1 MKAKTLN
8 KPKSLVIVFG
18 TGWLQLVLIA
28 VNMWQIAH
36 DKYLGVFLAGVLISF
51 VWTINVKRIAFG
63 SWPER
68 VSYALGAGVG
78 SLCGLLGAK
87 LFYGG

>member
-1 MKAKTLN
+1 MIN
-8 KPKSLVIVFG
+8 KLKPLLILFG
-18 TGWLQLVLIA
+18 TGWIQLVLIA
-28 VNMWQIAH
+28 LNTWQIAH

-51 VWTINVKRIAFG
+51 VWTINVKRVAFG
-63 SWPER
+63 GWPER
-68 VSYALGAGVG
+68 VSYALGAGIG